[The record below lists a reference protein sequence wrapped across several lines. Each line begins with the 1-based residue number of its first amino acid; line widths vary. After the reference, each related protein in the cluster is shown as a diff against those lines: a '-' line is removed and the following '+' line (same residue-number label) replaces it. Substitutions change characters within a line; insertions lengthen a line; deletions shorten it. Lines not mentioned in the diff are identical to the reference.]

1 MTDELARAHMTLRRS
16 SDFFS
21 FSLARCSAPTS
32 AVQPISHQLRSRVI
46 GNGLRELDRFL
57 NILIDEVASRRHLP
71 IAPHQRNTANKL
83 QAFWRDIGVTSDGH
97 ARLRA
102 LGRSRDCLFHCDG
115 IARRADVGNVGVMTL
130 GWPDENGLLQIAPL
144 GSPIIVKPA
153 DLQNVRAFYG
163 QLADDLHLAAGPC
176 PTEPS

>member
-1 MTDELARAHMTLRRS
+1 MTDELARANMTLRRS
-16 SDFFS
+16 ADFFS
-21 FSLARCSAPTS
+21 FSLARSSAPTS

-57 NILIDEVASRRHLP
+57 NILIDQVASRRHLP
-71 IAPHQRNTANKL
+71 TAPGQRNTANKL
-83 QAFWRDIGVTSDGH
+83 QAFWSDIGVTSDGH
-97 ARLRA
+97 VRLRA

-115 IARRADVGNVGVMTL
+115 IARRADVGNAGVMTL

-163 QLADDLHLAAGPC
+163 QLADDLRLAAGP
-176 PTEPS
+176 SN